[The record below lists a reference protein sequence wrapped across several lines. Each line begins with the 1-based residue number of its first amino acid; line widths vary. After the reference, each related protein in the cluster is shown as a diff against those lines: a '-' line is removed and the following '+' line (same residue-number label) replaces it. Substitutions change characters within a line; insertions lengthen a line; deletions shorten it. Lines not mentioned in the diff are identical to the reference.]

1 MILRLLFMLIL
12 ALLCAVL
19 TKGQPSGSIQQL
31 EETKKQLHLTFEP
44 IELVNK
50 THEQRWPLLGGYFMD
65 FEAYKKD
72 SVVAYSILQELDSIA
87 VAHYDEDLQREVDHM
102 SRHFRTYSTG
112 LTNKEKT
119 QQAISNWQTYAT
131 AGKDW
136 EKFLTTFQVVYRCCM
151 QNVEPEICFKAI
163 AYGKRMYESGY
174 RHPLMAYFMVLAAMQ
189 YHRYEDLINAKSNT
203 FLALSI
209 LEHGKSSLSE
219 YNNFSSLVRLGLIHQ
234 EMGKTDS
241 SDHYFN
247 KALYFLEQSAL
258 NRELFGPDVYRFLG
272 KNEYLRG
279 NYDVALQYLQANTD
293 SLPNKRQ
300 QTWIDAN
307 NGTAYTIMAD
317 IFLRKGNMRLAR
329 TMLNRAERLIRG
341 SAQFERF
348 ELLYNTK
355 ASYAAHVGA
364 NDLFISYQDSAKMV
378 ADSVARLKHRLRV
391 VPAEI
396 NAQLQDAALKAA
408 DAHQQLKWY
417 QRTNW
422 IVCLLATI
430 LAGAGGIYYNG
441 YRKREHALLQTLST
455 EKKSAT
461 KLVSEIAH
469 IKQKVEHNQPM
480 ATGRLVTEE
489 AWCVFMEKMTLLHSG
504 FLETFKTRHGALTK
518 GEKRL
523 CYLTYLNHTDTQI
536 ADITGVNENSVRVNR
551 SRVKKKMGLD
561 KTDELQDYLRSLM

>member
-1 MILRLLFMLIL
+1 
-12 ALLCAVL
+12 
-19 TKGQPSGSIQQL
+19 
-31 EETKKQLHLTFEP
+31 
-44 IELVNK
+44 
-50 THEQRWPLLGGYFMD
+50 
-65 FEAYKKD
+65 
-72 SVVAYSILQELDSIA
+72 
-87 VAHYDEDLQREVDHM
+87 
-102 SRHFRTYSTG
+102 
-112 LTNKEKT
+112 
-119 QQAISNWQTYAT
+119 
-131 AGKDW
+131 
-136 EKFLTTFQVVYRCCM
+136 
-151 QNVEPEICFKAI
+151 
-163 AYGKRMYESGY
+163 
-174 RHPLMAYFMVLAAMQ
+174 
-189 YHRYEDLINAKSNT
+189 
-203 FLALSI
+203 
-209 LEHGKSSLSE
+209 
-219 YNNFSSLVRLGLIHQ
+219 
-234 EMGKTDS
+234 
-241 SDHYFN
+241 
-247 KALYFLEQSAL
+247 LEQSAL
-258 NRELFGPDVYRFLG
+258 DRELLGSDVYRFLG

-279 NYDVALQYLQANTD
+279 NYDMALQYLQANTD
-293 SLPNKRQ
+293 SLPHQRRL
-300 QTWIDAN
+300 TWIDGN

-317 IFLRKGNMRLAR
+317 IFLRKGNMSLAR
-329 TMLNRAERLIRG
+329 TMLNRAERLITG

-469 IKQKVEHNQPM
+469 IKQKVAHNQPM

-551 SRVKKKMGLD
+551 SRVKKKIGLD